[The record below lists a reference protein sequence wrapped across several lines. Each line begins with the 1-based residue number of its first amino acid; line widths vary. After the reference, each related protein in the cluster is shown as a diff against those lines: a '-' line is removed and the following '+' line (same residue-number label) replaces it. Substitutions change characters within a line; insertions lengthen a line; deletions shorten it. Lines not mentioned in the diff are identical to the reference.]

1 MSIAHGSPVY
11 GVVSVGSLVHVIREN
26 STLIQV
32 YDASNSLF
40 RDLSPMNVLGKIGYY
55 DMVYLPI
62 RNSLALLNWFNS
74 YEVFIISLDHPYTL
88 KSFMF
93 TTTLTSAALAVD
105 KNEAGDD
112 DLIIVTQSTTRN
124 ITVFTPDGKL
134 VLAFRLLINKDPR
147 QAIKLPGNL
156 YATTFGYEPTESHY
170 VCRFNKEG
178 YIVGRCF
185 GGIPGNSLSQVNVPA
200 RLQFVSD
207 FVVLADMKNKRI
219 LKIARNMTNGEVLLE
234 GISNPYRL
242 QVDEKNGYLYVAEN
256 ELGSTGLAIS
266 GKVNVYAFDKP
277 EPPQ

>member
-1 MSIAHGSPVY
+1 
-11 GVVSVGSLVHVIREN
+11 
-26 STLIQV
+26 
-32 YDASNSLF
+32 
-40 RDLSPMNVLGKIGYY
+40 
-55 DMVYLPI
+55 
-62 RNSLALLNWFNS
+62 
-74 YEVFIISLDHPYTL
+74 
-88 KSFMF
+88 MF

-185 GGIPGNSLSQVNVPA
+185 GGE
-200 RLQFVSD
+200 RLQFWIDRLIEWLIDGLIGVQNSC
-207 FVVLADMKNKRI
+207 KGSI
-219 LKIARNMTNGEVLLE
+219 LLL
-234 GISNPYRL
+234 
-242 QVDEKNGYLYVAEN
+242 
-256 ELGSTGLAIS
+256 
-266 GKVNVYAFDKP
+266 
-277 EPPQ
+277 